1 MNLSIYFISAA
12 LGCVAWAIMS
22 LVLLTK
28 YLDQK
33 GIKTPFPFIGALIF
47 RNLSHYKKITL
58 QEKGRVGPLYYSYF
72 ISINLALIL
81 GIIGLIFIK

>member
-33 GIKTPFPFIGALIF
+33 KP
-47 RNLSHYKKITL
+47 LSL
-58 QEKGRVGPLYYSYF
+58 SLEL
-72 ISINLALIL
+72 
-81 GIIGLIFIK
+81 